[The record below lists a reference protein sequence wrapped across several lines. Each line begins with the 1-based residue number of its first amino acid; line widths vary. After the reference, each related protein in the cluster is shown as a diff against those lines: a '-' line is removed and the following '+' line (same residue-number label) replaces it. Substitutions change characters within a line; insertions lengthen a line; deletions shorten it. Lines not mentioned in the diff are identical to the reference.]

1 MELGKVNNGYEI
13 EVELNLPVDS
23 QESNYGTLQ
32 ISQLKAQ
39 DESINGTHSRKK
51 RKSKTQEPDSEET
64 DEVNQS
70 CSFIGNALEK
80 FWAYLS
86 DFLAERKTLVVGLV
100 YVILALLYNA
110 YFIASI
116 YYSIHNNISMNWC
129 NGVGLLII
137 LTVITYVSLFYF
149 QIVKRFWGKSI
160 HQAVLKPIGAYY
172 DRVWK
177 YRLVRYGFYLVIV
190 GALITF
196 LVIDTAGERYRLVSF
211 FGLLI
216 FLLLGWIF
224 SKHPSRVKW
233 RHVTWGVGLQ
243 FVFGLIVLRWEL
255 GRQVIQCL
263 GEKITIFLD
272 YSNEGSG
279 FVYGYLVTDKN
290 MAGIALGSVFAFKI
304 LSVIFFFS
312 FFVSILY
319 YYGIMQWIVKK
330 IGWLLQISMG
340 TTAAESMNAA
350 GNIFL
355 GQTEAPLLIRPLLP
369 KMTKSE
375 LHAVMTG
382 GFATIAGGVLAAF
395 ISFGISASHLLSASV
410 MSAPAALAYSKLFY
424 PESEKSQTK
433 ADDVEIPKG
442 TESNALDA
450 AAQGAANAVFLV
462 LNIIANLIAFL
473 AFIAFLNGIIS
484 WFGGLLGAPY
494 VTFEYIMGKI
504 FIPVAW
510 LMGVPADECD
520 LVANL
525 VALKTIVNEFAAYSK
540 LSEYIAQGI
549 ISKRA
554 ETIATYA
561 LCGFSNPGS
570 IGTQIAALS
579 TMAPERQSD
588 LAQVAFRAF
597 VAGSAACFMTACIAG
612 TLISSVSDTPAS
624 TTLAPSTFTFTPNMT
639 ALF

>member
-1 MELGKVNNGYEI
+1 
-13 EVELNLPVDS
+13 
-23 QESNYGTLQ
+23 
-32 ISQLKAQ
+32 
-39 DESINGTHSRKK
+39 
-51 RKSKTQEPDSEET
+51 
-64 DEVNQS
+64 
-70 CSFIGNALEK
+70 
-80 FWAYLS
+80 
-86 DFLAERKTLVVGLV
+86 
-100 YVILALLYNA
+100 VILALLYNT

-116 YYSIHNNISMNWC
+116 YYSIHNGIPMDWC

-137 LTVITYVSLFYF
+137 ITVITYVSLFYF
-149 QIVKRFWGKSI
+149 QVVKKFWGKSI
-160 HQAVLKPIGAYY
+160 DRAVLKPIGAHF
-172 DRVWK
+172 DRIWK
-177 YRLVRYGFYLVIV
+177 FRLVQYGVYLVIV
-190 GALITF
+190 AALITF
-196 LVIDTAGERYRLVSF
+196 LVIDTKDERYRLVSF
-211 FGLLI
+211 FGLLVFI
-216 FLLLGWIF
+216 LLGWIF
-224 SKHPSRVKW
+224 SKHPSKVKW
-233 RHVTWGVGLQ
+233 SHVTWGVGLQ
-243 FVFGLIVLRWEL
+243 FIFGLIVLRWEL

-263 GEKITIFLD
+263 GDKITIFLD

-290 MAGIALGSVFAFKI
+290 MAGII

-319 YYGIMQWIVKK
+319 YYGIMQWVVQK
-330 IGWLLQISMG
+330 IGWLLQISIG

-410 MSAPAALAYSKLFY
+410 MSAPAALAFSKLFY

-433 ADDVEIPKG
+433 AGDVKIPKG

-510 LMGVPADECD
+510 LMGVPAAECD

-540 LSEYIAQGI
+540 LSEYVAQGI

-612 TLISSVSDTPAS
+612 
-624 TTLAPSTFTFTPNMT
+624 
-639 ALF
+639 

>member
-1 MELGKVNNGYEI
+1 MELGTVNVGLEI
-13 EVELNLPVDS
+13 DEELSLPLDS
-23 QESNYGTLQ
+23 HESSYGTLH
-32 ISQLKAQ
+32 IPHLTIHRDDDHASL
-39 DESINGTHSRKK
+39 SRKK
-51 RKSKTQEPDSEET
+51 EKPKVVIPEET
-64 DEVNQS
+64 DKEVNQS
-70 CSFIGNALEK
+70 CTFIGNALEK
-80 FWAYLS
+80 FWVYLN
-86 DFLAERKTLVVGLV
+86 DFATRRQQLVRGLI
-100 YVILALLYNA
+100 YVILAILYNA
-110 YFIASI
+110 YFVASI
-116 YYSIHNNISMNWC
+116 YYSIKNGIPMDWC
-129 NGVGLLII
+129 GGVGLLII
-137 LTVITYVSLFYF
+137 LTVLGYVGLFYF
-149 QIVKRFWGKSI
+149 QIVKKFWGESI
-160 HQAVLKPIGAYY
+160 DRNVLQPIDRTF
-172 DRVWK
+172 DRVWE
-177 YRLVRYGFYLVIV
+177 YRVVQYGVYLVIIA
-190 GALITF
+190 ALIVF
-196 LVIDTAGERYRLVSF
+196 LVIDTANERYRLVSF
-211 FGLLI
+211 LGLI
-216 FLLLGWIF
+216 VFLLLGWIF
-224 SKHPSRVKW
+224 SKHPSKVKW
-233 RHVTWGVGLQ
+233 RHVTWGVALQ
-243 FVFGLIVLRWEL
+243 FIFGLIVLRWDV

-263 GEKITIFLD
+263 GDKITVFLD
-272 YSNEGSG
+272 YSNAGSG
-279 FVYGYLVTDKN
+279 FVYGYLATDIN
-290 MAGIALGSVFAFKI
+290 MAGIALGTIFAFRI

-319 YYGIMQWIVKK
+319 YYGIMQWVVQK
-330 IGWLLQISMG
+330 IGWLLQISIG

-433 ADDVEIPKG
+433 AGDLKIPKG
-442 TESNALDA
+442 TEANALDA

-510 LMGVPADECD
+510 LMGVPAAECD

-579 TMAPERQSD
+579 TMAPDRQSD

-612 TLISSVSDTPAS
+612 TLISSPSDLPTPTAF
-624 TTLAPSTFTFTPNMT
+624 TPSTFSFTPNMT
-639 ALF
+639 AIL